1 MTDHVLQLEIGGM
14 NGIRPLLVA
23 NSYGGI
29 PTIDGDHM
37 GRAYPR
43 IGLDTPARKH
53 TMPSLEERPMA
64 DRI

>member
-1 MTDHVLQLEIGGM
+1 M

-43 IGLDTPARKH
+43 IGMFTPSRKH
-53 TMPSLEERPMA
+53 PKSCFERELTGDSVWLPSGTLHAE
-64 DRI
+64 

>member
-1 MTDHVLQLEIGGM
+1 M

-23 NSYGGI
+23 HSYGGI

-43 IGLDTPARKH
+43 IGLFTPARK
-53 TMPSLEERPMA
+53 EEKRWA
-64 DRI
+64 RTDVDVF